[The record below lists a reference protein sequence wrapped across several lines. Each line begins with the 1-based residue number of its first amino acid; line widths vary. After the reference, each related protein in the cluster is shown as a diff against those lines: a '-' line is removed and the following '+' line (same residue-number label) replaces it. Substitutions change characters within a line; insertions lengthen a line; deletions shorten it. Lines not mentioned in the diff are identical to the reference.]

1 MITAIDTINIAD
13 CPAMPF
19 ISDGNLDENQPVK
32 RNSWPPV
39 SLTHMVN
46 NQVQRRRLLDVWAKL
61 YSGYNEIIQH
71 HQFVMLRKFQLYEKS
86 EISSH
91 WSVNLALG
99 CGKNQI
105 WNGHVMFIAPR
116 AAALPQSTL
125 NKLASLKATLV
136 ALHSTLVTLWVSQS
150 TKLLA

>member
-1 MITAIDTINIAD
+1 MKHVSVRAEVGWIAKT
-13 CPAMPF
+13 F
-19 ISDGNLDENQPVK
+19 ISDENLDENQHVK
-32 RNSWPPV
+32 RNSWPPI
-39 SLTHMVN
+39 SLTNMVN

-71 HQFVMLRKFQLYEKS
+71 HRFFMLRKFQLYEKI
-86 EISSH
+86 EISSQ

-136 ALHSTLVTLWVSQS
+136 ALHSTLVTHWVSQS
-150 TKLLA
+150 TELLA